1 MNHTTYEWTSCE
13 LEKRCYQSQSKTVR
27 QRWRLFKP
35 SGILCTV
42 KVDDW
47 VPSVLWLW
55 HCWLGVRKSI
65 WPMSDE
71 GVNVVICLDQDAD
84 CLHMVQLMPL
94 PSPSSFAS
102 FKSRLVLPF
111 GYCLTQVVLEKKLLN
126 GCSSSDSKSRW
137 LLIVACQ
144 TRNMMRS
151 VGPWHNSCHQFMI
164 DWLINARK

>member
-1 MNHTTYEWTSCE
+1 MWTRKEMLSVTIKNRSAKVKIVQTFWHIMYSKSRWLGAFSALTLLVGSQEEHLAYEW
-13 LEKRCYQSQSKTVR
+13 
-27 QRWRLFKP
+27 W
-35 SGILCTV
+35 
-42 KVDDW
+42 
-47 VPSVLWLW
+47 
-55 HCWLGVRKSI
+55 
-65 WPMSDE
+65 

-102 FKSRLVLPF
+102 FKSRLVLHF
-111 GYCLTQVVLEKKLLN
+111 GYSLTQVVLEKKLLN
-126 GCSSSDSKSRW
+126 GCSSCDSKSRW

-164 DWLINARK
+164 DWSINARK